1 MSRAALYPSAIVPVL
16 LASLGF
22 AWRALPQKPSPPLP
36 AIRATDLPTLPN
48 LPPGKKNLDL
58 ELDAEHSSVRF
69 LVTGL
74 DEDLLVGCP
83 AVTGRLVLTDAGTHG
98 VLELQLDLASLE
110 PLQGAE
116 RGLDL
121 AHVLGVHRG
130 ATITYRGELV
140 ATTSSDLPGVQQR
153 TWLGQLRFGAQVLLQ
168 PMQLWQ
174 CSLPGKPLRLQG
186 HGTVAGDRYGLPTRH
201 WLALFP
207 EAHAVTLGLD
217 LAWRRRAE

>member
-1 MSRAALYPSAIVPVL
+1 MSRAALHPSAVVPVL
-16 LASLGF
+16 LATLGF
-22 AWRALPQKPSPPLP
+22 AWRAIPPTAAPPLP
-36 AIRATDLPTLPN
+36 TVTATDLPTLPN
-48 LPPGKKNLDL
+48 LPPGKKNLAL

-74 DEDLLVGCP
+74 AEDLLVGCS
-83 AVTGRLVLTDAGTHG
+83 AVTGRLQLTDGGSRG
-98 VLELQLDLASLE
+98 VFELQLDLSSLE
-110 PLQGAE
+110 PLQGAD